1 MLRLQGSSV
10 SDRVMFKIAKGYDHV
25 TKTIRIPMPMA
36 EQLENLAAENCIS
49 LNQLV
54 NQCIE
59 FALDHRTE
67 AEEKAHA

>member
-1 MLRLQGSSV
+1 MKVKDMELDILGTKWRVV
-10 SDRVMFKIAKGYDHV
+10 SRNKQEDK
-25 TKTIRIPMPMA
+25 
-36 EQLENLAAENCIS
+36 QLENLAAENCIS

>member
-1 MLRLQGSSV
+1 M
-10 SDRVMFKIAKGYDHV
+10 